1 MILPGGHNVVILAA
15 GGSTRL
21 GQPKQLL
28 RRDGETLVARTVRL
42 AEATR
47 PTRLMMVVGAHAEA
61 VIGAV
66 HEPHLEVLINPQWQ
80 EGLASSLRYAACAL
94 AKETAPTL
102 ILGCDQVAL
111 ELEHLLRL
119 VDGYAATGC
128 AVSRLGEVRGL
139 PAMVPADVLSCAL
152 QLQGDVGLRT
162 VLRERSEVFALEA
175 PELQLDVDTPEDVAL
190 AQARG
195 WLEGDPAR
203 TAGHEAG
210 A

>member
-1 MILPGGHNVVILAA
+1 MILPGGHNVVVLAA
-15 GGSTRL
+15 GGSVRL
-21 GQPKQLL
+21 GQSKQLL
-28 RRDGETLVARTVRL
+28 RREGEALVARMVRL

-47 PTRLMMVVGAHAEA
+47 PVRLLMVVGAQAES

-94 AKETAPTL
+94 ARETAPTL

-111 ELEHLLRL
+111 ELPHLLRL

-128 AVSRLGEVRGL
+128 AVTRHDQVRGL
-139 PAMVPADVLSCAL
+139 PVMVSSQVLASAL
-152 QLQGDVGLRT
+152 QLHGDVGLRA
-162 VLRERSEVFALEA
+162 VLREQVGVFELEA
-175 PELQLDVDTPEDVAL
+175 PELGLDVDTPEDVAA

-195 WLEGDPAR
+195 WLD
-203 TAGHEAG
+203 
-210 A
+210 

>member
-47 PTRLMMVVGAHAEA
+47 PTRLMMVVGAHADA
-61 VIGAV
+61 VMGAV
-66 HEPHLEVLINPQWQ
+66 HEPHLEALINPQWQ

-94 AKETAPTL
+94 AKESAPTL

-128 AVSRLGEVRGL
+128 AVTRLQEVRGV
-139 PAMVPADVLSCAL
+139 PAMVSADLLARALELS
-152 QLQGDVGLRT
+152 GDVGLRG
-162 VLRERSEVFALEA
+162 VLRLQANAFELDA
-175 PELQLDVDTPEDVAL
+175 PELALDVDTAEDVVL
-190 AQARG
+190 ARARG
-195 WLEGDPAR
+195 WLD
-203 TAGHEAG
+203 
-210 A
+210 

>member
-28 RRDGETLVARTVRL
+28 RRDGESLVARTVRL

-94 AKETAPTL
+94 AKESAPTL

-119 VDGYAATGC
+119 VDGYAAAGC
-128 AVSRLGEVRGL
+128 AVSRLGEVRGV
-139 PAMVPADVLSCAL
+139 PAMVSADLLARALELS
-152 QLQGDVGLRT
+152 GDVGLRG
-162 VLRERSEVFALEA
+162 VLRVQADAF
-175 PELQLDVDTPEDVAL
+175 ELDAAELGLDVDTAEDVVVAR
-190 AQARG
+190 ARG
-195 WLEGDPAR
+195 WLD
-203 TAGHEAG
+203 
-210 A
+210 